1 MSAEKITIT
10 PAMHRQLGVDLFNAT
25 WTLLDKND
33 RSPAE
38 DEAMIH
44 TAHASAYHWLQVGEP
59 LNFARSDWQL
69 SRVYAVLNR
78 PEPALDPAHQS
89 LEICQAE
96 GIGDFDLA
104 FAYEALARSYAI
116 DQNSDQAQHY
126 LQLAQ
131 EAGELIKEEDDRQYF
146 FAELAAISANST
158 S

>member
-10 PAMHRQLGVDLFNAT
+10 PAMHRQLGVDLFNGT
-25 WTLLDKND
+25 WTLLDKKD

-38 DEAMIH
+38 DELMIH

-78 PEPALDPAHQS
+78 PEPALHHAHQS
-89 LEICQAE
+89 LELCQAE

-104 FAYEALARSYAI
+104 FAYEALARASAI
-116 DQNSDQAQHY
+116 DQNPAQAQRY

-131 EAGELIKEEDDRQYF
+131 EAAEQIEEEDDRQYLL
-146 FAELAAISANST
+146 AELATVPANST